1 MLSLSSRN
9 PQHPNSIRFLL
20 NSYYAKLTAYP
31 TASLQQNTHHL
42 KEMDHHVTAHTNS
55 FVTALILT
63 GSMCLHDCTSI
74 QYSKKPHLLKVGRQ
88 QVQLQ
93 RWECN
98 RYTSSWNQLPSCC
111 FFSCYIISALQ
122 SKFAIFDCWRNCWT
136 VSHYMLT
143 FTTHQCLSAILDKVP
158 GKERVFPRLC
168 KSDISWVS
176 TLCAGGWD
184 PLSLSPHTHSD
195 MLHHDKLPPF
205 LLLCNRLQSWIFLS
219 VNCLR
224 NFQVYWYLLIYP

>member
-1 MLSLSSRN
+1 M
-9 PQHPNSIRFLL
+9 IAEFC
-20 NSYYAKLTAYP
+20 
-31 TASLQQNTHHL
+31 
-42 KEMDHHVTAHTNS
+42 M
-55 FVTALILT
+55 F
-63 GSMCLHDCTSI
+63 I
-74 QYSKKPHLLKVGRQ
+74 QYSKKPHLLKVSRQ
-88 QVQLQ
+88 QVSTPEMGMQPVHKQLKPVAILLLFQ
-93 RWECN
+93 LLHHFCSAIKICN
-98 RYTSSWNQLPSCC
+98 FW
-111 FFSCYIISALQ
+111 
-122 SKFAIFDCWRNCWT
+122 NCWT

-184 PLSLSPHTHSD
+184 PLCAGGRDPLSLFPPTHSD

-224 NFQVYWYLLIYP
+224 NFQVYRYLVIYP